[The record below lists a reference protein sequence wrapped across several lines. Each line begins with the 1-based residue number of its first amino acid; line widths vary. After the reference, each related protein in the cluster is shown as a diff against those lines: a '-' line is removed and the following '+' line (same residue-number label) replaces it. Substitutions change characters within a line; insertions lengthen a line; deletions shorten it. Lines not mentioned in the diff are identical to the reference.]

1 MFNLL
6 KSQINSDLNRKLK
19 IDRINPIMNQVYNQI
34 NEQSDLLSGQG
45 SDLQSGQGSGI
56 RNH

>member
-19 IDRINPIMNQVYNQI
+19 IDRINPIMNQVYNKI
-34 NEQSDLLSGQG
+34 NEQISFNVWLET
-45 SDLQSGQGSGI
+45 
-56 RNH
+56 NEYFEFKK

>member
-34 NEQSDLLSGQG
+34 NEQVSFNVLSE
-45 SDLQSGQGSGI
+45 I
-56 RNH
+56 NEYFKFKK